1 MPAVKDVRIGH
12 CWTGQMG
19 FTFDKLPHIGERDGV
34 LYAMGYCGTGL
45 PMSTWLGHKL
55 ALRVLGD
62 KNGATGLDGRAF
74 PTRPFYTG
82 NPWFLPLIVQWYGH
96 KDRRDLKRARK
107 AAP

>member
-1 MPAVKDVRIGH
+1 MTSIRRKLLLTLIGA
-12 CWTGQMG
+12 MS
-19 FTFDKLPHIGERDGV
+19 LVLLIGAISALLGV

-62 KNGATGLDGRAF
+62 KNGATGFDGRPF
-74 PTRPFYTG
+74 PTRPFYNG
-82 NPWFLPLIVQWYGH
+82 NPWFLPLVVQWYGH

-107 AAP
+107 AA